1 MSIAKRI
8 TISHIKDVLTSAFL
22 RPSTKYPLGRWNINT
37 NRKAGL
43 VVDYSNEDHCGS
55 CAEYMILKQQLHTV
69 KLEQEQKQEEMYKY
83 LIGPEALPDTNKF
96 KV

>member
-37 NRKAGL
+37 DRKAGL

-55 CAEYMILKQQLHTV
+55 CAEYIIKKREDTLVYEEKEIKYAIELSDMSLNTPHT
-69 KLEQEQKQEEMYKY
+69 K
-83 LIGPEALPDTNKF
+83 
-96 KV
+96 